1 MHKKLL
7 PEAEQYAKQNHRRR
21 IWRKFVRFMACIVV
35 FCTTYALIL
44 PAITMEK
51 KCELEEHTHSE
62 SCYSKI
68 TAEQVTELTCTYEFL
83 GVHVHTQ
90 NCYDGENHPICGYA
104 DYLVHEHDASCADE
118 TGTILCVLP
127 EVEEHEHSDDCYQA
141 VETEPASTEA
151 GEGTQVHT
159 HDDTCY
165 SVEQGELTCQIHTHN
180 DGCYTQGT
188 LACDQEET
196 DGHTHS
202 TGCSE
207 RVLSCDLAVEPHVH
221 DDAACYQQLVCELP
235 EDETH
240 THSDA
245 CNGRVLNCDLTEQAH
260 THTDTCY
267 QTNSL
272 CDLPE
277 QEGHSHTEECYE
289 SVLGCGEEAAE
300 DHQHTADCYAQV
312 KTLICQ
318 QEEDVPAADTEA
330 AETTPATEPE
340 LELICDKEIIKL
352 HSHSDSCYE
361 IYTDETGAEQLE
373 LICRELVVLEHTH
386 SDTCFTISEIPLED
400 TDSLTCGFVETEIH
414 THSESCYDESE
425 VQICTEQTQ
434 AHTHSE
440 LCYGTWELICA
451 MEEHIHDEICTPPE
465 IQYVETTATALI
477 YTDGSYEILSEDATV
492 ITVSGLLPEGAEIR
506 AYPVTVDLEQEVICA
521 YEIAI
526 FLPDG
531 TIFEPEDGESLTVQ
545 FQLPEVPQSD
555 LEVYYVPDEGHPEAM
570 GADQTDEGVTFEAP
584 HFSTYAVTTN
594 VEASATTSS
603 VVTNAD
609 GNIEIFV
616 QNENYYTADEII
628 LIDCYLLEEY
638 CNPNYYEG
646 NPLPF
651 GDYTG
656 YNGDGTKRTW
666 SMNEE
671 ALSSFRNQ
679 TLSFEDYTALIIE
692 YLNPAQTESGKPEYY
707 VEAVIK
713 GGVQMN
719 PGQTMLNLV
728 PDTDFGYVLYIPNS
742 LLTETTT
749 PNRGDLVA
757 SNFWHGQEETE
768 HKDSDGNSYWK
779 GDGVRLG
786 WNQGLGT
793 LIFTD
798 NPASSTVLET
808 ATPTTV
814 NATVKMFDYG
824 RNMNSLHPDEYLFWN
839 GDYGY
844 GADIESVDGWGV
856 DFILVNGEYVGAWPF
871 DDGKQTIAMDAYHGY
886 NRFPTMV
893 PTLSTDGY
901 PQFSDKTP
909 SNKGQSVEL
918 DYLFDG
924 TYQTGSTLSGGGGLF
939 QQDGDGYYYY
949 DSLQNAAYFN
959 GSEFVLY
966 DDLIVRP
973 WADSKDSSAQAY
985 GNFLPLN
992 PITTDNITLD
1002 GYVYSEDRST
1012 VSKATGWTGALTV
1025 EGQSEASATKT
1036 LEQDGNNRL
1045 KQSVYD
1051 LGLYTARL
1059 ENKSNLWFGMTV
1071 EFEFYQ
1077 PANGQVDNVLTE
1089 AVDLKDMIFDFHG
1102 DDDVL
1107 VYVGVWNDETQA
1119 YDYKLTLDLSGV
1131 HEARSGNINF
1141 ATGAVYYQ
1149 KHNHDTGT
1157 STESIP
1163 GTGKVDVNTSLKE
1176 IFGLDGNTFT
1186 DYTKLAIKFFYLERG
1201 GNISYCRLRFNMP
1214 TLPEKSLMVTKELQY
1229 DSGDEELKDYIADA
1243 YDYQFRV
1250 MKANASGGATSTVLI
1265 PEGATYSILENGA
1278 VVGTGTVGEDGI
1290 FTLKAGQSALFKNLL
1305 ETYGNVNY
1313 VVQELITT
1321 EIEGQYENVWYS
1333 VNGGTNT
1340 ETNKDTSTSHDFTSF
1355 DTGKLSTSQSEN
1367 VVYRNK
1373 VDVQKLSSLRITKAA
1388 AEGATFAEGTKF
1400 QIQVTLGGEPL
1411 PVGAEYTVGEE
1422 TRTVST
1428 AGIIE
1433 LAVGETALING
1444 ILSGTEYTVR
1454 EVEGS
1459 YTTTYT
1465 GQTSGALGIG
1475 EVIKITVT
1483 NADYATHVTLPV
1495 QKTYLGNSGNATF
1508 TFGVEQVDAQGGVI
1522 AQLEGTSIT
1531 VTGAD
1536 AASGN
1541 IHIKFS
1547 KGVKDGTYYYRVFE
1561 KSGSLNAIYDDTIYQ
1576 VAVQVSN
1583 GKASIL
1589 SVDGT
1594 SYNGSTLSFVN
1605 RKLTNVAITKT
1616 VTGNVSPQGLKFSF
1630 TATVLYNGEIYS
1642 PATNS
1647 AYTVNEDGTV
1657 TFELEADETVTIRGI
1672 PVGAQITVTETVR
1685 DGFEPSYTVGGTVTE
1700 GDTVTLTVAE
1710 SANSIVCNNEGTYL
1724 LPQTGGTGITTYTM
1738 AGMMLMLFSAAYLLY
1753 RFSKRRREAV

>member
-1 MHKKLL
+1 MPKKLL

-68 TAEQVTELTCTYEFL
+68 TTEQVSELTCAYESL

-90 NCYDGENHPICGYA
+90 DCYDGENHQVCGSA
-104 DYLVHEHDASCADE
+104 DYLVHEHDASCTDA
-118 TGTILCVLP
+118 TGAIMCLLP

-141 VETEPASTEA
+141 VETKPASTEA
-151 GEGTQVHT
+151 GEGAQVHT

-165 SVEQGELTCQIHTHN
+165 IVEQGELICQIHTHG

-188 LACDQEET
+188 LVCDQEET
-196 DGHTHS
+196 DGHTHGE
-202 TGCSE
+202 GCSE
-207 RVLSCDLAVEPHVH
+207 TVLCCDLTVEPHVH
-221 DDAACYQQLVCELP
+221 DESACYQQLVCELP

-245 CNGRVLNCDLTEQAH
+245 CNGRVLNCDLMEQVH
-260 THTDTCY
+260 THIDTCY

-277 QEGHSHTEECYE
+277 QAGHSHTDECYE
-289 SVLGCGEEAAE
+289 WVLNCGADVGGE
-300 DHQHTADCYAQV
+300 HQHTADCYAQV

-318 QEEDVPAADTEA
+318 QEEGVPAAETEA
-330 AETTPATEPE
+330 AETTPTTEPE

-373 LICRELVVLEHTH
+373 LICTELVVLEHTH
-386 SDTCFTISEIPLED
+386 SDTCFTTREIPLED
-400 TDSLTCGFVETEIH
+400 TDSLTCGITETETH
-414 THSESCYDESE
+414 AHSESCYDEIGE
-425 VQICTEQTQ
+425 QVCTEQTQ

-477 YTDGSYEILSEDATV
+477 YTDGSYKTISEDMTV

-521 YEIAI
+521 YEITI
-526 FLPDG
+526 FVPDG
-531 TIFEPEDGESLTVQ
+531 SVFEPEEGENLTVL

-555 LEVYYVPDEGHPEAM
+555 LEVYYVPDEGNPEPM
-570 GADQTDEGVTFEAP
+570 GAEQTDEGVSFETP
-584 HFSTYAVTTN
+584 HFSTYALTRASEATVNGGAITIQN
-594 VEASATTSS
+594 V
-603 VVTNAD
+603 
-609 GNIEIFV
+609 
-616 QNENYYTADEII
+616 NYYTPGEVV
-628 LIDCYLLEEY
+628 LIDGYMVSEF
-638 CNPNYYEG
+638 NNKDNTISFQDIG
-646 NPLPF
+646 NLT
-651 GDYTG
+651 D
-656 YNGDGTKRTW
+656 
-666 SMNEE
+666 E
-671 ALSSFRNQ
+671 AKASFVDNQ
-679 TLSFEDYTALIIE
+679 PTFIGYTAFIIE
-692 YLNPAQTESGKPEYY
+692 FLNNGRGQGIEYY
-707 VEAVIK
+707 VDAVVSCDASTI
-713 GGVQMN
+713 MN
-719 PGQTMLNLV
+719 PGVSMTNLTPKTDSGFIIYVPNSMLNV
-728 PDTDFGYVLYIPNS
+728 SDMPS
-742 LLTETTT
+742 
-749 PNRGDLVA
+749 RGDLV
-757 SNFWHGQEETE
+757 SPDFWYGAPDVIIGRNT
-768 HKDSDGNSYWK
+768 DAGNMQFS
-779 GDGVRLG
+779 
-786 WNQGLGT
+786 
-793 LIFTD
+793 D
-798 NPASSTVLET
+798 NPASSAVLET
-808 ATPTTV
+808 ANPTTV

-844 GADIESVDGWGV
+844 GADIESVDGWGA
-856 DFILVNGEYVGAWPF
+856 DFILVDGEWVGAWPY

-901 PQFSDKTP
+901 PVFSDKTP

-924 TYQTGSTLSGGGGLF
+924 TYQTGSTMSGGGGLF
-939 QQDGDGYYYY
+939 QQDSYGYYYY

-959 GSEFVLY
+959 GSRFVLY

-973 WADSKDSSAQAY
+973 WADSNDSSAQAY
-985 GNFLPLN
+985 GNFMPLN
-992 PITTDNITLD
+992 PITTGNITLD

-1012 VSKATGWTGALTV
+1012 VSKATGWTGALAV

-1059 ENKSNLWFGMTV
+1059 EEKSNLWFGMTV

-1163 GTGKVDVNTSLKE
+1163 GTGKVDVNTTLGE
-1176 IFGLDGNTFT
+1176 IFGLDGDTFT

-1229 DSGDEELKDYIADA
+1229 DSGDEELKDYIVDA

-1265 PEGATYSILENGA
+1265 PEGTTYSILENGA

-1290 FTLKAGQSALFKNLL
+1290 FTLKAGQSALFEDLL

-1373 VDVQKLSSLRITKAA
+1373 VNVEKLSSLRITKAA

-1411 PVGAEYTVGEE
+1411 PVGAEYTVGEV
-1422 TRTVST
+1422 TRTVNT

-1433 LAVGETALING
+1433 LEVGETALIAG

-1454 EVEGS
+1454 EVEGN
-1459 YTTTYT
+1459 YTTTYIGT
-1465 GQTSGALGIG
+1465 TSGAFGIG
-1475 EVIKITVT
+1475 QLVEITVT
-1483 NADYATHVTLPV
+1483 NADYATHVTLPIR
-1495 QKTYLGNSGNATF
+1495 KTYLGNTGTAKFN
-1508 TFGVEQVDAQGGVI
+1508 FGVEQVDEVGNVI
-1522 AQLEGTSIT
+1522 TQLEGTSIT
-1531 VTGAD
+1531 VIGAD
-1536 AASGN
+1536 AASGE
-1541 IHIKFS
+1541 IYIKYS
-1547 KGVKDGTYYYRVFE
+1547 SGVADGTYYYRVYE
-1561 KSGSLNAIYDDTIYQ
+1561 KSGSLNAIYDTTVYQ

-1583 GKASIL
+1583 GEASIL
-1589 SVDGT
+1589 SVDGAP
-1594 SYNGSTLSFVN
+1594 YNGSALSFVN
-1605 RKLTNVAITKT
+1605 QKLTNVAITKT

-1630 TATVLYNGEIYS
+1630 TATVLYNGQVYT
-1642 PATNS
+1642 PAANS

-1657 TFELEADETVTIRGI
+1657 SFELEADETVIIRGI

-1685 DGFEPSYTVGGTVTE
+1685 EGFDPSYTVGGTVTE
-1700 GDTVTLTVAE
+1700 GNTVTLMLAE

-1724 LPQTGGTGITTYTM
+1724 LPQTGGAGITAYTM
-1738 AGMMLMLFSAAYLLY
+1738 AGLMLMLFSMAYLLY
-1753 RFSKRRREAV
+1753 RFSKRRREAC